1 MPVIEVAVWDLER
14 LSGKALTRSE
24 LEDLLPRLKC
34 EVEGY
39 EGDYVYYEATHDRPD
54 LFSAE
59 GLARALRGLLG
70 VELGLP
76 RFEIAD
82 ARLKGV
88 NEGPDYRPYVFFAAV
103 YGARLDDEA
112 VKQIMQLQEKFHVT
126 YGRNRSKVSIGV
138 YDLSKVKPPIKYV
151 AADPDSVRF
160 VPLDFAE
167 PLSLREILRKHPKGI
182 EYGHLISDYE
192 KYPLLIDSE
201 GTVLSMPPI
210 INSEDTRVTE
220 DTRDLFI
227 DVTATDPRTGLKVLT
242 IIATSIAERG
252 GKIGI
257 VEIEGRGGSLATP
270 VLDPERHML
279 NVDLVERLAGIS
291 LPPEEVVDLLRRMRM
306 DARLLDNAV
315 EVLVP
320 AYRVDVLHPVDL
332 VEEVVMAYGYER
344 LAPVFTP
351 PPHPGREDPLEVFT
365 RTVRE
370 TMVGLGFQEVNNYML
385 TSKEVLY
392 TKMRAEEIPTVE
404 VENPRQ
410 ETYSCLRTWITPQ
423 LMEVL
428 SRSKHADYPQR
439 IFEVGDVVLIDES
452 SENMTREER
461 RLAFAVAGRGVTLT
475 DALAVLKAFLATF
488 GLSYSLVPTRH
499 PSLIEGRAAR
509 ILVNGTDVGIIGEVH
524 PEVLSNHELTVPVAV
539 SEINIDELRKI
550 ILSQNEQ

>member
-1 MPVIEVAVWDLER
+1 MPIIEAAVWDLER

-39 EGDYVYYEATHDRPD
+39 EGDYIYYEATHDRPD

-76 RFEIAD
+76 HFEIAD

-88 NEGPDYRPYVFFAAV
+88 NEGPDYRPYAFFAAV
-103 YGARLDDEA
+103 YGAKLDDEA
-112 VKQIMQLQEKFHVT
+112 VRQVMQLQEKLHVT

-151 AADPDSVRF
+151 AADPESVRF
-160 VPLDFAE
+160 VPLDFTE
-167 PLSLREILRKHPKGI
+167 PLSLREILRKHPKGV
-182 EYGHLISDYE
+182 EYGHLISSHE
-192 KYPLLIDSE
+192 KYPLLVDSE

-252 GKIGI
+252 GKIGV
-257 VEIEGRGGSLATP
+257 VEVEGREGVLSTP
-270 VLDPERHML
+270 ALDPERYTL
-279 NVDLVERLAGIS
+279 DVSLVERLAGIS
-291 LPPEEVVDLLRRMRM
+291 LSSDEVADLLRRMRM
-306 DARLLDNAV
+306 DARPSGDAV

-320 AYRVDVLHPVDL
+320 PYRVDVLHPVDL

-344 LAPVFTP
+344 LVPVFTP
-351 PPHPGREDPLEVFT
+351 PPHPGREDPLEVFA
-365 RTVRE
+365 RVVRE
-370 TMVGLGFQEVNNYML
+370 TMIGLGFQEVNNYML
-385 TSKEVLY
+385 TNKEVLY

-428 SRSKHADYPQR
+428 SHSKHADYPQR

-452 SENMTREER
+452 SENMTKEER
-461 RLAFAVAGRGVTLT
+461 RLAFAVAGRNITLT
-475 DALAVLKAFLATF
+475 DALAALRAFLATL
-488 GLSYSLVPTRH
+488 GLSYDLVPTKH

-509 ILVNGTDVGIIGEVH
+509 VFVNGIDVGIIGEVH
-524 PEVLSNHELTVPVAV
+524 PEVLSSHELAVPVAV
-539 SEINIDELRKI
+539 CEINIYELRRV
-550 ILSQNEQ
+550 LTRNEQ